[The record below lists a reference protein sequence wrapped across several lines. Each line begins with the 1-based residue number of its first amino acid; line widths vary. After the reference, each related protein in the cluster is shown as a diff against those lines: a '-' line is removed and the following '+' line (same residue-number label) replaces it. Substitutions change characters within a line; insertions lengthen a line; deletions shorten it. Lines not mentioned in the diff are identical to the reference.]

1 MSGRRVSCA
10 SRVLYMLLLLA
21 VIAAGAYALYVTG
34 VIAPKGVP
42 LEDLRRVLLVAAS
55 PDDQGDMVGQIIVV
69 ADTTKNPVALE
80 ALSPALEVSIPG
92 TTYSQLGDAYPFGG
106 GRAVAEAL
114 ARARGG
120 APLPYVVIGPDM
132 LSALVASADG
142 GLSVTMP
149 TAMSVFDGERLFT
162 FVPGPR
168 TLNGAQLQA
177 VLKGAPYL
185 PPTER
190 EMLDAELG
198 RELAILLAGHRPGLA
213 AEAARGTLATD
224 LSVEALE
231 RLQERLATIE
241 R

>member
-1 MSGRRVSCA
+1 
-10 SRVLYMLLLLA
+10 MLLLLA

-177 VLKGAPYL
+177 
-185 PPTER
+185 
-190 EMLDAELG
+190 G